1 MKKEN
6 NNNKNQ
12 TINSDAEKKD
22 EGVEGIVNF
31 NNKKNLHNKSFAENK
46 NEPSMNMTQHEI
58 LSRMIQQQ
66 SQPGNSNIKPWK
78 KFLNFTFLL
87 TLVFPT
93 PWIIGILFLVLNST
107 KVTDLNT
114 GYLIIPWFWP
124 LIPIIILILIAVY
137 KMKKI
142 NQKLSKIG
150 FSKEKYLEEKIN
162 IEEQRRAQE
171 GNQQNID
178 FTPLGD
184 NSKLIESIKDEKYLE
199 NGNLS
204 GEEKSNVEINQK
216 PNNVE
221 INQEPSKNVINNKQ
235 TQSINMNQKDK
246 NNQDKKL
253 QNTNDFERN
262 IENALLEE
270 HVSDVSDI
278 CKD

>member
-178 FTPLGD
+178 VTPLGD